1 MASIANCNKFP
12 EGIEFTMVILP
23 IEWIFGYITN
33 FYTQFTMVILQ
44 EMGHTQQISG
54 FLGVTCNDPMG
65 LSGNHPKGLR
75 WNLPAAW
82 LPSLQL
88 HLLAALLGVLQW
100 RRDVCAALVKS
111 AE

>member
-1 MASIANCNKFP
+1 MASIANCNKLP

-33 FYTQFTMVILQ
+33 FYTIYYMVILQ

-54 FLGVTCNDPMG
+54 FLGVTCR
-65 LSGNHPKGLR
+65 NHPPGMR

-111 AE
+111 AEE